1 LEEFIGVIL
10 KKINYKESSEI
21 IYLYTKN
28 GLESILVH
36 GSRNMKSPNL
46 NLPKI
51 LNMVKVTASGKNLK
65 VLREGEVIN
74 QFSHLSDNLEKYTYL
89 LHLVET
95 IYYFSTH
102 EHDHEKL
109 LNFLIKILLI
119 IEKNDNYI
127 PYINMVELKLLYLL
141 GVNPNFTSCL
151 ICAKTENL
159 VFSVKDGSVFCQE
172 HKPELFVS
180 NKILQTLKYFY
191 YFDVNQS
198 DLIVIEDSHLRDV
211 RMVIDDYY
219 SYHLNYSSKSRK
231 MLKGLIGY

>member
-1 LEEFIGVIL
+1 MEDFIGVIL

-51 LNMVKVTASGKNLK
+51 LNLVKVSVSGKNLK
-65 VLREGEVIN
+65 VMREGEVLN
-74 QFSHLSDNLEKYTYL
+74 QFSHLSSNLEKYTYL

-102 EHDHEKL
+102 EHDHERL

-141 GVNPNFTSCL
+141 GVNPNFTGCL
-151 ICAKTENL
+151 ICDKKENL

-172 HKPELFVS
+172 HKPELFIG
-180 NKILQTLKYFY
+180 NKILQTLTYLY
-191 YFDVNQS
+191 
-198 DLIVIEDSHLRDV
+198 
-211 RMVIDDYY
+211 
-219 SYHLNYSSKSRK
+219 
-231 MLKGLIGY
+231 